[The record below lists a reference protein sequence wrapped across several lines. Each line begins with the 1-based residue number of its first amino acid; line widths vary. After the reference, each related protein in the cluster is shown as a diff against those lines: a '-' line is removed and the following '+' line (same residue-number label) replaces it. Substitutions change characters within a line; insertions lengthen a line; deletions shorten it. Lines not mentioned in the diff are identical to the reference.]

1 MNTILVVDDEPNYLI
16 VLSELLREEG
26 FEVFTAKSGSHG
38 LRVVKGNDIDL
49 VITDMRMPGMDGL
62 ELLSAIKEYNRDLPV
77 IMVTAFGEVEK
88 AVVAMRAGAFN
99 YLTKPFNN
107 DELVMNSRKAVE
119 HYSLLKENR
128 RLRDEVRDRYGFA
141 NIVGKNKRMRQ
152 IYQLIEK
159 VAPTPASV
167 LITGESGTGKEL
179 VARAIHFNSTR
190 EKAPFI
196 SVNCA
201 ALPETLLE
209 SELFGH
215 EKGAFT
221 GAASLRKGRFELAD
235 TGTLFLDEIGDIPL
249 ALQATLLR
257 VLQERT
263 FERVGGTRPIKVDVR
278 LVTATNKEI
287 KDEVDKGRFRDDL
300 YYRLNVVR
308 IHLPPLRERRD
319 DIPLLAGHFVGKFAK
334 TLNRP
339 SLEISTDALRLL
351 TTLPW
356 EGNVRELENTIER
369 AAILCSGDRIEPEDV
384 QPESGSPGR
393 GKGSGWDPEV
403 DFEQLIPAE
412 ITLPEV
418 LSRIEEKMLRRALSD
433 ADSVQARAAERLGI
447 TKSLLQ
453 YKMKK
458 YGLAARQKPETG
470 SRKPEV
476 RNQKSEDRGQ

>member
-1 MNTILVVDDEPNYLI
+1 MNTILIVDDEPNYLI

-26 FEVFTAKSGSHG
+26 FEVFTAKSGIEG
-38 LRVVKGNDIDL
+38 LRVVKENDIDL
-49 VITDMRMPGMDGL
+49 VLTDMRMPGMDGL
-62 ELLSAIKEYNRDLPV
+62 ELLAEVKEYNRDLPV
-77 IMVTAFGEVEK
+77 IMITAFGEVEK

-107 DELVMNSRKAVE
+107 DDLVMNIRKAVE

-141 NIVGKNKRMRQ
+141 SIIGKNKRMRQ

-249 ALQATLLR
+249 TLQATLLR

-278 LVTATNKEI
+278 VVTATNKDI

-300 YYRLNVVR
+300 YYRLNVVQ

-334 TLNRP
+334 SLGRP
-339 SLEISTDALRLL
+339 SLEISTEALRLL

-384 QPESGSPGR
+384 QPDIDGSGR
-393 GKGSGWDPEV
+393 GKKGGVWASEV
-403 DFEQLIPAE
+403 DFEQLVPADV
-412 ITLPEV
+412 TLPEA
-418 LSRIEEKMLRRALSD
+418 LSSIEEKMLRRALTD

-458 YGLAARQKPETG
+458 YGLSGRQKPEAG
-470 SRKPEV
+470 S
-476 RNQKSEDRGQ
+476 QKTEDRRQ